1 MNNNGLKIFG
11 GILAVIVGI
20 ALICVMYSISTK
32 NSFISM
38 KEDINQQQ
46 ANVEVALQRRADLI
60 PNLVATVKG
69 YASHEEKVFTEIA
82 EARSKLAG
90 SINSG
95 NLNEIS
101 AANDELSSALSRLLV
116 LKEAYPELKANEN
129 FIALQDELAGTEN
142 RIAIARRD
150 YNELVS
156 KYNSRIQKFPAS
168 IIANSN
174 GFEKVDYFK
183 SQEGSNIAP
192 VVDLGE

>member
-1 MNNNGLKIFG
+1 MNKGMGIFAGIIGVILVLAIMFG
-11 GILAVIVGI
+11 G
-20 ALICVMYSISTK
+20 YFISTG
-32 NSFISM
+32 NSIVN
-38 KEDINQQQ
+38 KYE
-46 ANVEVALQRRADLI
+46 EVNLQKSQIEVSLQKRADLI

-69 YASHEEKVFTEIA
+69 YAAHEEKVFSEVA

-116 LKEAYPELKANEN
+116 LKESYPELKANEN

-150 YNELVS
+150 YNDLVS
-156 KYNSRIQKFPAS
+156 KYNTKIQKFPAS

-192 VVDLGE
+192 SVDLSN

>member
-1 MNNNGLKIFG
+1 MNKGMGIFAGIIGVILVLAIMIG
-11 GILAVIVGI
+11 G
-20 ALICVMYSISTK
+20 YFISTG
-32 NSFISM
+32 NSIVN
-38 KEDINQQQ
+38 KYE
-46 ANVEVALQRRADLI
+46 EVNLQKSQIEVSLQKRADLI

-69 YASHEEKVFTEIA
+69 YATHEEKVFTEIA

-116 LKEAYPELKANEN
+116 LKESYPELKANEN

-150 YNELVS
+150 YNDLVS
-156 KYNSRIQKFPAS
+156 KYNTKIQKFPAS

-192 VVDLGE
+192 SVDLSN